1 MFFDPIG
8 LLISTL
14 DSLPYRDNYTTPI
27 GITTSIFII
36 IPKLELVA
44 IFTPVVLHIFAFLFY
59 TMYSLWTDNSI
70 TIKSKISK
78 QS

>member
-1 MFFDPIG
+1 MFFDPVG

-36 IPKLELVA
+36 IPKLELGA
-44 IFTPVVLHIFAFLFY
+44 IFNPVVLHFFASLFY
-59 TMYSLWTDNSI
+59 TMYTLWTENSI
-70 TIKSKISK
+70 TIKFKTSE

>member
-1 MFFDPIG
+1 MFFDPVG

-27 GITTSIFII
+27 GITTSILVI
-36 IPKLELVA
+36 IPKLEQVA
-44 IFTPVVLHIFAFLFY
+44 VFIPVVLCFFISLFY
-59 TMYSLWTDNSI
+59 TMYTLWTDNSI